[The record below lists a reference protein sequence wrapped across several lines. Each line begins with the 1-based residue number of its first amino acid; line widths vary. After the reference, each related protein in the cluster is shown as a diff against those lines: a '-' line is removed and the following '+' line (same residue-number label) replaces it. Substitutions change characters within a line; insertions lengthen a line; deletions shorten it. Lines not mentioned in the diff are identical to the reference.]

1 MVVNVSPW
9 SKEWE
14 TTDLKVGAGFWAER
28 SSLKTLL
35 GDVGVFLGNHSPLRN
50 MNGCGQTVRN
60 PLEIAGMVP
69 CTGLSSYPRGVEK
82 LLVAS
87 RHSD

>member
-1 MVVNVSPW
+1 MVGNVSPC

-14 TTDLKVGAGFWAER
+14 TTDLKVGAGFLAER

-50 MNGCGQTVRN
+50 MNG
-60 PLEIAGMVP
+60 
-69 CTGLSSYPRGVEK
+69 
-82 LLVAS
+82 
-87 RHSD
+87 